1 MQRSTSQ
8 VKEKPGQEE
17 IVVVI
22 TVVAVVKVKKKKKNK
37 KKRGREL
44 CIITLSPGCI
54 CLIDSRAADTHSEN
68 GAAG

>member
-1 MQRSTSQ
+1 MLRSTSQ

-22 TVVAVVKVKKKKKNK
+22 TVVAVVKVKKKKK
-37 KKRGREL
+37 KRGREV

>member
-1 MQRSTSQ
+1 MLRSTSQ
-8 VKEKPGQEE
+8 VEEKPGQKE

-22 TVVAVVKVKKKKKNK
+22 TVVAVVEVKKKKK
-37 KKRGREL
+37 KKRGREV